1 MKREFSVLLAFAALL
16 AVLAIRAPSFFAAS
30 NLRDILLANVPVLIA
45 SIGMTLVIL
54 LGEIDIS
61 IGSQFAVC
69 TVSAGVLAKGGVPMI
84 VVALGTALI
93 GCAMGA
99 INAGL
104 VARLGIPSIVVT
116 LATMAILRDAL
127 RWSTGG
133 AWIQNLPGDFQWLG
147 LSQAAGESSI
157 LLIAAILFAIFGW
170 ALRNL
175 AAGRAVYATGS
186 DPEAARLSGIP
197 ARGVRFAVFVLMGGL
212 TGVAALLNSIRF
224 SEVQSSAGVGLEVKT
239 IAAVVVGGAAI
250 SGGRGTLLGSLLG
263 VALLGAVGPALTF
276 LGINAYWEKAIQG
289 AIILIAVLADA
300 AAGRMREQ
308 AFAR

>member
-1 MKREFSVLLAFAALL
+1 MKRELSVLLALAALL
-16 AVLAIRAPSFFAAS
+16 VVLATKAPPFFAPS
-30 NLRDILLANVPVLIA
+30 NLRDILLANVPVLVA

-69 TVSAGVLAKGGVPMI
+69 TVAAGVIAKTGASMI
-84 VVALGTALI
+84 VVALFTALT
-93 GCAMGA
+93 GCVMGA

-104 VARLGIPSIVVT
+104 VAKLGIPSIVVT
-116 LATMAILRDAL
+116 LATMAIWRDGL

-133 AWIQNLPGDFQWLG
+133 AWIQNLPGNFQWLG
-147 LSQAAGESSI
+147 LSQAAGEFTI
-157 LLIAAILFAIFGW
+157 MLAAALLFAIFGW
-170 ALRNL
+170 ALRHL

-186 DPEAARLSGIP
+186 DAEAARLSGIP
-197 ARGVRFAVFVLMGGL
+197 ARGVRFAVFVFMGGL

-289 AIILIAVLADA
+289 GIILVAVLADA
-300 AAGRMREQ
+300 AAGKIREQ

>member
-16 AVLAIRAPSFFAAS
+16 AVLAIRAPSFFAPS

-69 TVSAGVLAKGGVPMI
+69 TVAAGVLAKGGVPMI

-133 AWIQNLPGDFQWLG
+133 AWIQNLPADFQWFG
-147 LSQAAGESSI
+147 LSQTAGESSI

-263 VALLGAVGPALTF
+263 VALLGAVGPTLTF

-300 AAGRMREQ
+300 AVGRMREQ

>member
-69 TVSAGVLAKGGVPMI
+69 TVAAGVLAKGGVPMM
-84 VVALGTALI
+84 VVALGTALT

>member
-1 MKREFSVLLAFAALL
+1 MKREFSVLLALVALL
-16 AVLAIRAPSFFAAS
+16 AILAIQAPAFFSAS

-45 SIGMTLVIL
+45 SVGMTLVVL

-69 TVSAGVLAKGGVPMI
+69 TVAAGVIAKTGAPMAL
-84 VVALGTALI
+84 VALSTALI

-104 VARLGIPSIVVT
+104 VARVGIPSIVVT
-116 LATMAILRDAL
+116 LATMVILRDAL

-133 AWIQNLPGDFQWLG
+133 AWVQNLPPDFQWLG
-147 LSQAAGESSI
+147 MGQTTGELII
-157 LLIAAILFAIFGW
+157 LLIACLLFAIFGW
-170 ALRNL
+170 SLRHL

-186 DPEAARLSGIP
+186 DREAARLAGIP
-197 ARGVRFAVFVLMGGL
+197 VRAVIFGAFVLMGGL
-212 TGVAALLNSIRF
+212 NGLAALLNSVRF
-224 SEVQSSAGVGLEVKT
+224 SEVQSNAGVGLEIKT
-239 IAAVVVGGAAI
+239 IAAVVVGGTAI

-263 VALLGAVGPALTF
+263 VALLGVIGPALTF

-289 AIILIAVLADA
+289 AIILTAVLADA
-300 AAGRMREQ
+300 ALGKLR
-308 AFAR
+308 ARALAH

>member
-1 MKREFSVLLAFAALL
+1 LRRDLAVLLALAALL
-16 AVLAIRAPSFFAAS
+16 VVLAIKAPPFFAAA
-30 NLRDILLANVPVLIA
+30 NLRDILLANVPVLVA

-69 TVSAGVLAKGGVPMI
+69 TVAAGVIAKAGVSMI
-84 VVALGTALI
+84 VVALFTALI
-93 GCAMGA
+93 GCVMGA

-104 VARLGIPSIVVT
+104 VAKLGIPSIVVT
-116 LATMAILRDAL
+116 LATMAIWRDGL
-127 RWSTGG
+127 RWLTGG
-133 AWIQNLPGDFQWLG
+133 AWIQNLPADFQWLG
-147 LSQAAGESSI
+147 LSQAAGEFTI
-157 LLIAAILFAIFGW
+157 MLLAALLFAIFGW

-186 DPEAARLSGIP
+186 DAEAARLSGIP
-197 ARGVRFAVFVLMGGL
+197 TRGVRFAVFVFMGGL

-224 SEVQSSAGVGLEVKT
+224 SEVQSSAGIGLEVKT

-276 LGINAYWEKAIQG
+276 LGINAYWEKAIHG
-289 AIILIAVLADA
+289 GIILIAVLADA
-300 AAGRMREQ
+300 AAGKIREQ

>member
-1 MKREFSVLLAFAALL
+1 MRREFSVLLALAGLL
-16 AVLAIRAPSFFAAS
+16 ALLAIRAPAFFAAS

-69 TVSAGVLAKGGVPMI
+69 TVAAGVLAKEGVPMI
-84 VVALGTALI
+84 VVALGTALT

-157 LLIAAILFAIFGW
+157 LLIAAILFAIFAW

-197 ARGVRFAVFVLMGGL
+197 SRRVRFAVFMLMGGL

>member
-1 MKREFSVLLAFAALL
+1 MKREFSVLLALAALL
-16 AVLAIRAPSFFAAS
+16 AVLTIRSPSFFAAS
-30 NLRDILLANVPVLIA
+30 NLRDILLANVPVLLA

-61 IGSQFAVC
+61 IGSQYAVC
-69 TVSAGVLAKGGVPMI
+69 TVAAGVLAKGGVPMI

-116 LATMAILRDAL
+116 LATMAILRDTL

-147 LSQAAGESSI
+147 LSQAAGEFVI
-157 LLIAAILFAIFGW
+157 LLIAAILFTIFGW

-197 ARGVRFAVFVLMGGL
+197 SRRVRFAVFVLMGGL

>member
-1 MKREFSVLLAFAALL
+1 LKREFSVLLALAALL
-16 AVLAIRAPSFFAAS
+16 TVLAIRAPSFFAAS

-69 TVSAGVLAKGGVPMI
+69 TVAAGVLAKGGVPMI
-84 VVALGTALI
+84 AVALGTALI

-147 LSQAAGESSI
+147 LSQPAGELVI
-157 LLIAAILFAIFGW
+157 LLVATILFAIFGW

-263 VALLGAVGPALTF
+263 VALLGTVGPALTF